1 MSQEALHGEAY
12 LDIVWRQF
20 QKNRFALA
28 ALLFLAPV
36 FLAAIF
42 APLIASSEPL
52 VCHELDAESGNW
64 TTIYPWLTALF
75 NPAETVDFVFNMA
88 LVGFVPWVILGLS
101 ADWLWRRLGMAGRW
115 RAPAAAALYV
125 VLIAAL
131 SLAFSLSWFR
141 PTNPYAGRSFA
152 EEQYKVPDRVR
163 GWYAPIPFGPTE
175 QDIESRFKPPLFVKA
190 EKQCKTVTQGFIHV
204 LGTDNDGRDVLA
216 RMLYGSR
223 ISLTIGFVAVAIY
236 LVIGVVLG
244 ALAGYFGGA
253 LDILISRV
261 IEIVMVF
268 PSFFLILTLVA
279 LLGQSIYIIMI
290 VIGLTGWTSVARLT
304 RGEVLK
310 QRAIDYVAAARAV
323 GSSHLRIIFRH
334 ILANALSPALVV
346 IPFGIADAI
355 VTEAG
360 LSLLG
365 FGVRDPAPSWGTLLH
380 LVNGNY
386 NYWWLLVF
394 PSLAI
399 FATVT
404 LFNLVGG
411 GLRDAMDP
419 KLRM

>member
-1 MSQEALHGEAY
+1 MSAGAIHGEAY

-20 QKNRFALA
+20 KKNRFALA
-28 ALLFLAPV
+28 AMGLLGPV
-36 FLAAIF
+36 FLLAIF
-42 APLIASSEPL
+42 APLVASSSPL
-52 VCHELDAESGNW
+52 VFRDADGR
-64 TTIYPWLTALF
+64 TIYPWLRALF
-75 NPAETVDFVFNMA
+75 NPGETVDFVFNMA
-88 LVGFVPWVILGLS
+88 LVGFLPWVVVGVGL
-101 ADWLWRRLGMAGRW
+101 DQLWKGLGMAGRG
-115 RAPAAAALYV
+115 RVPAAAALYLA
-125 VLIAAL
+125 LIAAL
-131 SLAFSLSWFR
+131 CATFSLGHLGPDNR
-141 PTNPYAGRSFA
+141 YAGRSFA
-152 EEQYKVPDRVR
+152 EEQLKSPDRVR
-163 GWYAPIPFGPTE
+163 GFYTPIPFGPTE

-190 EKQCKTVTQGFIHV
+190 EDHCKTATDGFVHI

-216 RMLYGSR
+216 RMLYGAR

-244 ALAGYFGGA
+244 ALAGYFGGT
-253 LDILISRV
+253 LDIVISRV
-261 IEIVMVF
+261 VEVVMVF

-346 IPFGIADAI
+346 VPFGIADAI

-365 FGVRDPAPSWGTLLH
+365 FGVREPAPSWGTLLH

-419 KLRM
+419 KLR